1 MRNME
6 DAVLSFISAIKASDE
21 YQEYVREKERV
32 KQYPDLKAQIDEYRK
47 RNFLLQT
54 SPDTAFE
61 QIEQFENEY
70 AGFRENP
77 MVSDFLAAELDFCRL
92 MQGINIRV
100 IDSLDFE

>member
-6 DAVLSFISAIKASDE
+6 DAVLAFISAIKASNE

-77 MVSDFLAAELDFCRL
+77 MVSDFLAAELAFCRL

-100 IDSLDFE
+100 TDSLDFE

>member
-6 DAVLSFISAIKASDE
+6 DAVLAFISAIKASNE

-61 QIEQFENEY
+61 QIEQC
-70 AGFRENP
+70 
-77 MVSDFLAAELDFCRL
+77 LIWCL
-92 MQGINIRV
+92 
-100 IDSLDFE
+100 